1 MRRFLAYFCS
11 ALALGALARD
21 VWNGPMQG
29 APLLLTSTA
38 EFWAAAH
45 RGSLVA
51 FGAEIE
57 SLISTTAWQ
66 EVVLPA
72 LLLPAVAGFGALAL
86 LFFLL
91 AGVGRRRAR

>member
-11 ALALGALARD
+11 ALALGALAPD
-21 VWNGPMQG
+21 VWTGPMQG
-29 APLLLTSTA
+29 APLLLTATA

-57 SLISTTAWQ
+57 SLISTAAWQ

-91 AGVGRRRAR
+91 ARVGRRAR

>member
-1 MRRFLAYFCS
+1 MRRMLAYLCS
-11 ALALGALARD
+11 ALALSALAWD
-21 VWNGPMQG
+21 VWIGPMQG

-57 SLISTTAWQ
+57 AMVSTAAWQ

-86 LFFLL
+86 LFFIL
-91 AGVGRRRAR
+91 ARIGGRRAR